1 MSEAPFSDG
10 MVARQ
15 DDTVATGHGCDTVT
29 TILEG
34 ESTVLVEGKPVARRS
49 SPLAPHTI
57 TNPAVPPIPPCIPH
71 PKQIVNVGSETV
83 LVGGLGIARFG
94 DSADLGTVSSGARTV
109 IAG

>member
-57 TNPAVPPIPPCIPH
+57 TNPAVLPPCIPH
-71 PKQIVNVGSETV
+71 PNQIVNVGSETV